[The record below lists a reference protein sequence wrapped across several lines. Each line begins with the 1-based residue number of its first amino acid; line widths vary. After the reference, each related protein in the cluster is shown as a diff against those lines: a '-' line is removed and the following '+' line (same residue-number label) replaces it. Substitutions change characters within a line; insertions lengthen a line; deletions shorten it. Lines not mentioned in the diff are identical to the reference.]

1 NAKVLADE
9 LLRLGFDLVSG
20 GTDNHLMLVDLRNFN
35 VTGREMEQRLDEVY
49 ITVNK
54 NKIPD
59 DPQPAT
65 LTSGIRVGTPAVTT
79 RGFGE
84 EDMKKVAELIYLAA
98 SDFES
103 KADYIRAE
111 VGKLCAAHPI
121 YE

>member
-1 NAKVLADE
+1 
-9 LLRLGFDLVSG
+9 
-20 GTDNHLMLVDLRNFN
+20 MLVDLRNFD

-98 SDFES
+98 SDFEN

-111 VGKLCAAHPI
+111 VGKLCVAHPI